1 MVERVSPLL
10 SFELLGADSRSRKAK
25 AQKRVQLLAQ
35 LFSPRIPVC
44 VYIKQESALD
54 LLLGEIPGLLLLG
67 RIGIQGYPIPPP
79 PRPSPPQP
87 RPRPPPAPAAKDRR
101 RRPTPDALA
110 RSSVPPPNRRPP
122 ARPPHFFLPATAAEW
137 SLARRLSSEQG
148 GQESGIRLGGEIMAG
163 KEEPKSRKEKRKEA
177 RSEKHKL
184 RFLSWVQRQGGKNKK
199 PATPSVEPSSV
210 EEKKPKK
217 EPKKRRRG
225 EPEDSH
231 KPKSKFQ
238 EYLEMEMGG
247 VAGRE
252 EDLETER
259 KLAKKLRVKK
269 GKLGGPDDGMD
280 DLFGDLGFGGD
291 YGSDGEMRE
300 YGEDMLDDA
309 KPEKKK
315 RRNKNKKAKGDSAE
329 EGDGEVVEDSKV
341 DKKKQKRK
349 NKKNVRNDAREEL
362 GAGGAEMAE
371 ERDVSAHESEGE
383 KLNVVE
389 TPSVSKAKYVPPSL
403 RAIPSSEAEEI
414 SVLRRRVR
422 GLLNRLS
429 ESNVESITQEI
440 AALFHSVPRGVG
452 CELIGDEVL
461 ASCSRG
467 PRGNEQYAAV
477 FAASVAGITCL
488 VGMDFSAKIL
498 SSLAMSFE
506 DEYSKDDGLS
516 LRNLTLL
523 FSYLCLFDVIA
534 SDLVYDLLT
543 VLSKRLTEL
552 DVSTVL
558 TILQCCGMK
567 LRGDD
572 PGTLKDF
579 VLSIQNSVSQFKS
592 CSAAREDGKADI
604 HSKRMEFMLE
614 TICDIKNNKKRPKE
628 DPSHHTRIKKW
639 LQKLKSEDILLRG
652 LKWSKL
658 LDPEKKGQWWLPG
671 DVSSTASNIEDVAVV
686 ISKEVVEAQK
696 LVQLAADQRMNTDI
710 QRAIFCIIMSAED
723 YVDAFDKILRLD
735 LFGKQDREIMRVMFD
750 CCLQE
755 KTFNKYYAVLSSKL
769 CSHDKNHK
777 FSLQYCIWDRFKEL
791 DTMELN
797 RSMNLA
803 KLVAEMLANFS
814 LSLVTLKVV
823 NLANPVEMTPKK
835 IMHFRMLFE
844 TLIQKED
851 SLVWNMFTRIAGAP
865 ELEILRDGIVMFV
878 KQYVMAKKD
887 TEKDLAGKFKVAKKA
902 LDNSAGVLM

>member
-1 MVERVSPLL
+1 
-10 SFELLGADSRSRKAK
+10 
-25 AQKRVQLLAQ
+25 
-35 LFSPRIPVC
+35 
-44 VYIKQESALD
+44 
-54 LLLGEIPGLLLLG
+54 
-67 RIGIQGYPIPPP
+67 
-79 PRPSPPQP
+79 
-87 RPRPPPAPAAKDRR
+87 
-101 RRPTPDALA
+101 
-110 RSSVPPPNRRPP
+110 
-122 ARPPHFFLPATAAEW
+122 
-137 SLARRLSSEQG
+137 
-148 GQESGIRLGGEIMAG
+148 MAG
-163 KEEPKSRKEKRKEA
+163 KEEQKSRKEKRKEA
-177 RSEKHKL
+177 RSEKQKL
-184 RFLSWVQRQGGKNKK
+184 RFLSWVQHQGGKNKK
-199 PATPSVEPSSV
+199 PTMAAVESSPV

-217 EPKKRRRG
+217 EPKKRRR
-225 EPEDSH
+225 EPEDNRKS
-231 KPKSKFQ
+231 KSKFQ

-247 VAGRE
+247 VVGGE

-259 KLAKKLRVKK
+259 KLAKKLRVKN

-291 YGSDGEMRE
+291 FGSDGETEGYSRNMV
-300 YGEDMLDDA
+300 DDI

-315 RRNKNKKAKGDSAE
+315 RVSKSKKEKDDATE
-329 EGDGEVVEDSKV
+329 EGKVSKV

-349 NKKNVRNDAREEL
+349 NKKVKDDAVEEPD
-362 GAGGAEMAE
+362 AGSVEITE
-371 ERDVSAHESEGE
+371 EKDVTVYESEGGE
-383 KLNVVE
+383 PNVVE
-389 TPSVSKAKYVPPSL
+389 QPAVSKAKYVPPSL
-403 RAIPSSEAEEI
+403 RGIASSEAEEV

-422 GLLNRLS
+422 GLLNKLS

-440 AALFHSVPRGVG
+440 AALFRSVPRNVG
-452 CELIGDEVL
+452 CQLIGDEVL

-477 FAASVAGITCL
+477 FAAFVAGMTCL
-488 VGMDFSAKIL
+488 VGMDFSARIL
-498 SSLAMSFE
+498 SSLANSFE

-523 FSYLCLFDVIA
+523 FSYLCIFDVIA
-534 SDLVYDLLT
+534 SDLVYDLLS

-572 PGTLKDF
+572 PGAMKDF
-579 VLSIQNSVSQFKS
+579 VLGIQNSVSQLKL
-592 CSAAREDGKADI
+592 CSAGREDGKADI
-604 HSKRMEFMLE
+604 HSKRVEFMLE

-658 LDPEKKGQWWLPG
+658 LDPEKKGQWWLSG
-671 DVSSTASNIEDVAVV
+671 DVSSTAGNVKDVAAV

-696 LVQLAADQRMNTDI
+696 LVRLAAAQRMNTDI
-710 QRAIFCIIMSAED
+710 RRAIFCIIMSAED

-735 LFGKQDREIMRVMFD
+735 LSGKQDREIMRVIVD

-755 KTFNKYYAVLSSKL
+755 KTFNKYYTVLASKL
-769 CSHDKNHK
+769 CNHDKNHK
-777 FSLQYCIWDRFKEL
+777 FSLQYCLWDRYKEL

-803 KLVAEMLANFS
+803 KLAAEMLANFS
-814 LSLVTLKVV
+814 LSLAMLKVV
-823 NLANPVEMTPKK
+823 NLANPVEMTPKR

-844 TLIQKED
+844 TLMQKD
-851 SLVWNMFTRIAGAP
+851 DALVWNVFTRIAGIP
-865 ELEILRDGIVMFV
+865 ELEILRDGIVLFI
-878 KQYVMAKKD
+878 KQHVIAKD
-887 TEKDLAGKFKVAKKA
+887 TGKELAGRFKIAKKA
-902 LDNSAGVLM
+902 LDNAAGVLM

>member
-1 MVERVSPLL
+1 MS
-10 SFELLGADSRSRKAK
+10 
-25 AQKRVQLLAQ
+25 
-35 LFSPRIPVC
+35 
-44 VYIKQESALD
+44 
-54 LLLGEIPGLLLLG
+54 
-67 RIGIQGYPIPPP
+67 
-79 PRPSPPQP
+79 
-87 RPRPPPAPAAKDRR
+87 
-101 RRPTPDALA
+101 
-110 RSSVPPPNRRPP
+110 
-122 ARPPHFFLPATAAEW
+122 
-137 SLARRLSSEQG
+137 
-148 GQESGIRLGGEIMAG
+148 G
-163 KEEPKSRKEKRKEA
+163 KEQPKSRKEKRKEA
-177 RSEKHKL
+177 RSEKHKQ
-184 RFLSWVQRQGGKNKK
+184 RFLSWVQHQGGKNKK
-199 PATPSVEPSSV
+199 PAKPSVQPSPV

-217 EPKKRRRG
+217 EPKKRRRS
-225 EPEDSH
+225 EPEEGH
-231 KPKSKFQ
+231 KSKSKFQ
-238 EYLEMEMGG
+238 EYLELEMGG
-247 VAGRE
+247 AAGRE

-259 KLAKKLRVKK
+259 KLAKKLKVKK

-291 YGSDGEMRE
+291 YGSDGETRE
-300 YGEDMLDDA
+300 YGDDMLDDS

-315 RRNKNKKAKGDSAE
+315 RKKKNKKVKDDATED
-329 EGDGEVVEDSKV
+329 GDGDVVDDSKA
-341 DKKKQKRK
+341 DKNQKRK
-349 NKKNVRNDAREEL
+349 VKDDATEEP
-362 GAGGAEMAE
+362 GGGGVEMAE
-371 ERDVSAHESEGE
+371 ESDVSVHESEDE
-383 KLNVVE
+383 ELNVVE

-414 SVLRRRVR
+414 SVLRQRVR

-440 AALFHSVPRGVG
+440 AALFRSVPRGVG
-452 CELIGDEVL
+452 CQLIGDEVL

-477 FAASVAGITCL
+477 FAAFVAGMTCL

-498 SSLAMSFE
+498 SALAKSFE

-516 LRNLTLL
+516 LRNITLL
-523 FSYLCLFDVIA
+523 LSYLCIFDVIA
-534 SDLVYDLLT
+534 SGIVYDLLS

-572 PGTLKDF
+572 PGAMKDF
-579 VLSIQNSVSQFKS
+579 VLSIQNSVSQLKS
-592 CSAAREDGKADI
+592 CSAGQDGKADI

-658 LDPEKKGQWWLPG
+658 LDPEKKGQWWLSG
-671 DVSSTASNIEDVAVV
+671 DVSSTPGNIEDVATVT
-686 ISKEVVEAQK
+686 SKEVVEAQK
-696 LVQLAADQRMNTDI
+696 LVQLAAAQRMNTDI
-710 QRAIFCIIMSAED
+710 RRAIFCIIMSAED
-723 YVDAFDKILRLD
+723 YIDAFDKILRLD
-735 LFGKQDREIMRVMFD
+735 LSGKQDREIMRVIVD

-755 KTFNKYYAVLSSKL
+755 KTFNKYYAVLASKL
-769 CSHDKNHK
+769 CSHYKNHK

-803 KLVAEMLANFS
+803 KLVAEMLVNFS
-814 LSLVTLKVV
+814 LSLATLKVV

-835 IMHFRMLFE
+835 IMHFRMVFE

-851 SLVWNMFTRIAGAP
+851 SLVWNVFTRIAGSP

-878 KQYVMAKKD
+878 KQYVMAKD
-887 TEKDLAGKFKVAKKA
+887 TEKDLAGKFKIAKKA